1 MHLYLHVPFCARR
14 CSYCD
19 FAIAV
24 RREVPTDRYV
34 ASVLSEWDAWQ
45 SSDIWDDTSLA
56 SESRT
61 EIQTIYFGGGTPSHI
76 DPGGITALLDGIAR
90 RRSVAAG
97 AEITLE
103 ANPDD
108 VTPAR
113 AAAWRAAGVNRISL
127 GVQSFDPAVLAWMHR
142 THTAGQ
148 VSPAVDALRRTGFQ
162 ELSLD
167 LIFGLPAAL
176 GRDWDQDLGR
186 AFALAPEHLSLYGL
200 TVEAHTPLGGWTE
213 RGEVTPVDEERYAA
227 EFLAADRAL
236 AREGFE
242 HYEVSNAARPGRRAR
257 HNGAYWRRAA
267 YIGLGPSAHSGFGR
281 RRQWNLREW
290 TAYERAVAEGRSVV
304 AGVEDLSPEAV
315 ELEEIYLGLRTM
327 DGLPADRLPPESV
340 TAWTEAGWA
349 VATPGWI
356 RLTAEGW
363 LRLDA
368 LAAATP

>member
-34 ASVLSEWDAWQ
+34 ASVLKEWDSWQ
-45 SSDIWDDTSLA
+45 A
-56 SESRT
+56 SEVWQDVA
-61 EIQTIYFGGGTPSHI
+61 EVHTIYFGGGTPSHI
-76 DPGGITALLDGIAR
+76 DPAGVAALLDGITR
-90 RRSVAAG
+90 RRRVAPA

-108 VTPAR
+108 VTPAS
-113 AAAWRAAGVNRISL
+113 AAAWRAAGVNRVSL
-127 GVQSFDPAVLAWMHR
+127 GVQSFDPGVLEWMHR

-148 VSPAVDALRRTGFQ
+148 VAPAVEALRRAGF
-162 ELSLD
+162 EDLSLD

-176 GRDWDQDLGR
+176 GRDWDKDLAQ
-186 AFALAPEHLSLYGL
+186 AFALGPEHLSLYGL
-200 TVEAHTPLGGWTE
+200 TVEAHTPLGRWTE
-213 RGEVTPVDEERYAA
+213 RGEVTLVDEERYAA
-227 EFLAADRAL
+227 EFLAAGRAL
-236 AREGFE
+236 ALEGYE

-257 HNGAYWRRAA
+257 HNGAYWRRAPFL
-267 YIGLGPSAHSGFGR
+267 GLGPSAHSGFGP

-290 TAYERAVAEGRSVV
+290 TAYERAIADGRSVV
-304 AGVEDLSPEAV
+304 AGVEDLSSQAV
-315 ELEEIYLGLRTM
+315 ELEEVYLGLRTM
-327 DGLPADRLPPESV
+327 EGLPANRLPPERLA
-340 TAWTEAGWA
+340 AWTEAGWA
-349 VATPGWI
+349 VATPGRI

>member
-24 RREVPTDRYV
+24 RREVPTERYV
-34 ASVLSEWDAWQ
+34 AAVLREWDGWQ
-45 SSDIWDDTSLA
+45 ASDIWDSVGGTGEALHDV
-56 SESRT
+56 
-61 EIQTIYFGGGTPSHI
+61 QTVYFGGGTPSHI
-76 DPGGITALLDGIAR
+76 DPAGIGALLEGIAR
-90 RRSVAAG
+90 RRTVAAG

-127 GVQSFDPAVLAWMHR
+127 GVQSLDPAVLAWMHR

-148 VSPAVDALRRTGFQ
+148 VGPAVEALRDAGF
-162 ELSLD
+162 EDISLD

-176 GRDWDQDLGR
+176 GRDWERDLAL
-186 AFALAPEHLSLYGL
+186 AFALEPEHLSLYGL
-200 TVEAHTPLGGWTE
+200 TVEAHTPLGRWTE

-236 AREGFE
+236 AREGYE

-257 HNGAYWRRAA
+257 HNGAYWRRAPF
-267 YIGLGPSAHSGFGR
+267 IGLGPSAHSGAGR

-290 TAYERAVAEGRSVV
+290 SAYERAIAEGRSAVD
-304 AGVEDLSPEAV
+304 GVEELTPEAV
-315 ELEEIYLGLRTM
+315 ELEEVYLGLRTV
-327 DGLPADRLPPESV
+327 DGLPADRLPPETV

-349 VATPGWI
+349 VPTPGRI

>member
-34 ASVLSEWDAWQ
+34 ASVLREWDAWQ
-45 SSDIWDDTSLA
+45 TSEFWDDA
-56 SESRT
+56 GAV
-61 EIQTIYFGGGTPSHI
+61 QTVYFGGGTPSHI
-76 DPGGITALLDGIAR
+76 DPAGIAALLDGIAR
-90 RRSVAAG
+90 CRAVTAG

-113 AAAWRAAGVNRISL
+113 ATAWRAAGVNRISL
-127 GVQSFDPAVLAWMHR
+127 GVQSFDPAVLTWMHR
-142 THTAGQ
+142 THVAGQ
-148 VSPAVDALRRTGFQ
+148 VAPAVEALRRAGF
-162 ELSLD
+162 EDLSLD

-176 GRDWDQDLGR
+176 GRDWEQDLAQ
-186 AFALAPEHLSLYGL
+186 AFALAPDHLSLYGL
-200 TVEAHTPLGGWTE
+200 TVEAHTPLGRWTE
-213 RGEVTPVDEERYAA
+213 RGEVTPVDEDRYAA

-236 AREGFE
+236 TREGYE

-257 HNGAYWRRAA
+257 HNGAYWRRAPF
-267 YIGLGPSAHSGFGR
+267 IGLGPSAHSGFGR

-290 TAYERAVAEGRSVV
+290 TAYERAIAEGRSVV

-315 ELEEIYLGLRTM
+315 ELEEIYLGLRTVE
-327 DGLPADRLPPESV
+327 GLPVDRLPAESV

-349 VATPGWI
+349 VATPE
-356 RLTAEGW
+356 RLHLTAEGW